1 MAEDLLSLLQTSYN
15 KYTNDNLKNT
25 NDKLASQYDLNTN
38 SDGSIYGL
46 GKLYKKEAN
55 EIAKTL
61 EKLKEEESKRYK
73 AIFKKEL
80 ELHEYSTRLKN
91 DALKHEIDAH
101 NKMYTVKLNNEKT
114 LNSILERQAKTY
126 KEIADSGK
134 VNLGHLAEI
143 YIQEQE
149 IAKLEKSTI
158 EYKKEQF
165 AKGVENV
172 KKGISTVVEHFFKR
186 LNEYSDLMLW
196 NNLKTGIEQL
206 GTTYEERFSEIA
218 GRSGSDSRLDT
229 HAIISST
236 LSNLVNDSTLNS
248 ALNFN
253 NEVFPAITDAIKQGF
268 QGNEATSIAIG
279 NAIDK
284 KITPWLDTQSETWV
298 NLQYS
303 LSDNML
309 AQLKGQQLQLQATQE
324 GNRILQNGVVST
336 LLDELSP
343 TLLNIDANTTDVSAL
358 SGQAQMMVASLMDN
372 GYSKQDAI
380 KVANQTIDAYQ
391 NPFKNL
397 SGNSTSWQKLLAM
410 GGLQGGDLASA
421 MEFATNAISPFNNGT
436 WQAGGA
442 VEMMLGVPSNGFTRN
457 TDYMS
462 DLIKG
467 AQAASNYIGSG
478 LADTYYNKTN
488 NLNEYITATQQN
500 DNKYQNSIANQV
512 MDSNLTAH
520 GIQIQGMILDE
531 VHQLK
536 TWLYTTMGALLGG
549 IIADKVTNGFIKNV
563 LTKFKGGETSSTDGG
578 ILKNLTSPGAGN
590 SKITQALNSKL
601 SGAALVTGGLIV
613 ANKGIQAGIN
623 DYKKYNDGSSTD
635 YEKET
640 VNSLG
645 NKALIGT
652 AIAGGATAAVAGGLT
667 MAGVAAGPIGW
678 VALAVGGLALA
689 GKAAYDYA
697 HRLSGLAEQYEA
709 HGEELKTAFTQEQ
722 QQRVENLAFLKRDI
736 KNAADEKEA
745 QNEIIKSGLLSE
757 QTARN
762 MTADELTTLTTD
774 IIKTQNAITA
784 LGEASIDAKTKIA
797 KEEAQNQTNDVINKT
812 YDNIKNLLGSD
823 NVVKKGEE
831 NYSAIK
837 SMFEGMASSIT
848 DDEERKLM
856 QEQLKTMFAD
866 NEFDVEE
873 LKVLMNKGGNGR
885 AFWHTTIDRKRNFY
899 DYAMDVEKANAYL
912 GLIDDNGSYDL
923 TNVNMDQDTAGWQ
936 TALDKWYSKY
946 KDAKDDKSK
955 EAYKRQFL
963 NVWNTNI
970 KPNSE
975 YYEYLKPK
983 YQSAA
988 LAMGIKEF
996 KIGSSYIPYD
1006 MLAMVHTGERVLTE
1020 GQNKKYTEE
1029 LVSGN
1034 SSSSIIQA
1042 GVQDIVVAIKT
1053 QTSEIINYLSTI
1065 KIGGSAFGNSHL
1077 NMLPSMGN
1085 TKVTL

>member
-1 MAEDLLSLLQTSYN
+1 MAEINDIWSALNQSYIKSASVEKNEQKDTITTNYKTIFKDDLNKIQEFAKSQRDLFKNIANEEAKQYQMSLKYKRNIFEQESQH
-15 KYTNDNLKNT
+15 YTNIYNLKTKMYNNEVT
-25 NDKLASQYDLNTN
+25 FLEHERNIRKKIAETGKTSLGDLAE
-38 SDGSIYGL
+38 
-46 GKLYKKEAN
+46 LY
-55 EIAKTL
+55 TL
-61 EKLKEEESKRYK
+61 EKNREKKRK
-73 AIFKKEL
+73 KSLEAQEAQFKK
-80 ELHEYSTRLKN
+80 N
-91 DALKHEIDAH
+91 IDA
-101 NKMYTVKLNNEKT
+101 
-114 LNSILERQAKTY
+114 
-126 KEIADSGK
+126 
-134 VNLGHLAEI
+134 
-143 YIQEQE
+143 
-149 IAKLEKSTI
+149 
-158 EYKKEQF
+158 
-165 AKGVENV
+165 V
-172 KKGISTVVEHFFKR
+172 KKGISTVIEHFFKR

-196 NNLKTGIEQL
+196 NNLKVGIEQL

-236 LSNLVNDSTLNS
+236 LSNLINDSTLNS

-253 NEVFPAITDAIKQGF
+253 NEVFPAITDAVKQGF

-467 AQAASNYIGSG
+467 AQAANNYIGNG

-488 NLNEYITATQQN
+488 NLNEYVTATKQN

-520 GIQIQGMILDE
+520 DIQIQGMILDE

-536 TWLYTTMGALLGG
+536 TWLYTTAGVLLGG
-549 IIADKVTNGFIKNV
+549 IIADKLTNGFIKNI
-563 LTKFKGGETSSTDGG
+563 LTKFKGGESGAGETSL
-578 ILKNLTSPGAGN
+578 LKNLIAPGAGN

-601 SGAALVTGGLIV
+601 SGAALITGGLIV

-623 DYKKYNDGSSTD
+623 DYKKYNDASSTD

-652 AIAGGATAAVAGGLT
+652 AIAGGTTAAVAGGLT
-667 MAGVAAGPIGW
+667 MAGVAAGPVGW

-797 KEEAQNQTNDVINKT
+797 KEEAQNQTNDVIDKT

-823 NVVKKGEE
+823 NIVKKGEE

-856 QEQLKTMFAD
+856 QEQLKTIFAD
-866 NEFDVEE
+866 NEFDIEE

-923 TNVNMDQDTAGWQ
+923 TNVSMDQDTAGWQ

-946 KDAKDDKSK
+946 KDAKDDKLK

-1006 MLAMVHTGERVLTE
+1006 MLAMVHAGERVLTE

-1053 QTSEIINYLSTI
+1053 QTSDIINYLSTI